1 MNKVTSIEI
10 NNDKT
15 GAPMKVTMFDNGDK
29 VFVNSKWDSAI
40 YDKVVEGA
48 EFELVKDGNFN
59 KIKYDK
65 PASAGFGGGSK
76 VEKLMDKKADNIKVA
91 QERKNDAIAFFN
103 ATNSAI
109 AIFGQSKDLNSKFW
123 DEDSM
128 QEFLVKWRTWFLEEW
143 TKYDSQDYTDKHNP
157 F

>member
-10 NNDKT
+10 SNDKT

-109 AIFGQSKDLNSKFW
+109 ALVTTDPAYKNVSDVVNI
-123 DEDSM
+123 
-128 QEFLVKWRTWFLEEW
+128 QESIKIWRNWFLEEW
-143 TKYDSQDYTDKHNP
+143 QKYDSQDYTDKHQA

>member
-1 MNKVTSIEI
+1 MNKVTTIEI
-10 NNDKT
+10 SNDKT

-48 EFELVKDGNFN
+48 EFELVKEGNFN

-65 PASAGFGGGSK
+65 PASFGGGSK

-109 AIFGQSKDLNSKFW
+109 SLRASDKTLLFDSTDHQKEYIVFW
-123 DEDSM
+123 
-128 QEFLVKWRTWFLEEW
+128 RNWFLEEW
-143 TKYDSQDYTDKHNP
+143 QKYDSQDYTDKHQA